1 MSALTDTLRA
11 MVKVRGKSVPLSDLI
26 RICQQAADRIDE
38 LEREQTPTLYK
49 CCAQHAGMPFT
60 PHKSHT
66 SNFRQVC
73 PHCEAFHA
81 QE

>member
-38 LEREQTPTLYK
+38 LEAKVESLS
-49 CCAQHAGMPFT
+49 HPFDRSGDA
-60 PHKSHT
+60 P
-66 SNFRQVC
+66 
-73 PHCEAFHA
+73 PPIG
-81 QE
+81 